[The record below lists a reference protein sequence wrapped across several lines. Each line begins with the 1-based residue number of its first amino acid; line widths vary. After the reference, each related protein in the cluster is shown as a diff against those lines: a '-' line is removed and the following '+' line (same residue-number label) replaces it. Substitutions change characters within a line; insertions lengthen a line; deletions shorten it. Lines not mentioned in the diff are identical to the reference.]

1 MLKSCI
7 FHCTINGSVAASAIG
22 TKDCLKLYL
31 WMLSGFALLIAWF
44 CILDIGDTS
53 PLTAFC
59 FALIRM
65 LALSDGEQ
73 WSKWGS
79 SCSEEIQYF
88 IVSPSEHQNYIR
100 VCFPV
105 GKIITIMNWASCL
118 MWFCSVL
125 ILNTLIQKS
134 TLMNIYQQYKFI
146 MYVLMLYVLFAC
158 RTQANDIWIW
168 ISFLS

>member
-1 MLKSCI
+1 
-7 FHCTINGSVAASAIG
+7 
-22 TKDCLKLYL
+22 
-31 WMLSGFALLIAWF
+31 MLSGFALLIAWF

-79 SCSEEIQYF
+79 SCSEEIPYCT
-88 IVSPSEHQNYIR
+88 VSLTEQQNYIR

-105 GKIITIMNWASCL
+105 GKRITMMRLACCL
-118 MWFCSVL
+118 MWLSSA
-125 ILNTLIQKS
+125 LIQKS
-134 TLMNIYQQYKFI
+134 TLICKYQWDIYVH
-146 MYVLMLYVLFAC
+146 YVCVNGVPLCAC
-158 RTQANDIWIW
+158 RTQANNTLL
-168 ISFLS
+168 FFP